1 VFTESRTF
9 TRSTTIATEGSFSSG
24 TITKLFRVNDIMEGD
39 SVMEI
44 RTTGIEFDKTPKKN
58 PANQISSVLVFFF
71 V

>member
-1 VFTESRTF
+1 
-9 TRSTTIATEGSFSSG
+9 
-24 TITKLFRVNDIMEGD
+24 MEGD

-71 V
+71 VQEMPRDEKVTVKWDINKKWEEL

>member
-1 VFTESRTF
+1 
-9 TRSTTIATEGSFSSG
+9 
-24 TITKLFRVNDIMEGD
+24 MEGD

-44 RTTGIEFDKTPKKN
+44 RTTEIEFDKTPKKN